1 MQGYVEGCAVEEG
14 PLVTTFCVQNQ
25 GESEAGPFNVRAS
38 RLGGGVDE
46 WQVEGLDAGEERC
59 IEDTGNTYVTINVD
73 AEDAVAEAD
82 ETNNLYTVPVPT
94 PPRSCT
100 PTPTP
105 TGTRVVVAA
114 SATATPLPE
123 GTKLST
129 QVFPVYF
136 CEFTGDRDRWGRGVY
151 TWYRVEVT
159 YIRGG
164 GIKKRPIKEEILAG
178 PFTGLWQGGCPD
190 KDTFLQDFPNRDR
203 EWEEIEWCGLEDCG
217 AP

>member
-1 MQGYVEGCAVEEG
+1 MQGYTDGCTVEEG

-25 GESEAGPFNVRAS
+25 GQSEAGPFSVRAS

-46 WQVEGLDAGEERC
+46 WQVDGLDAGEERC

-82 ETNNLYTVPVPT
+82 ESNNLYTVPVPT

-105 TGTRVVVAA
+105 KATQAVVAA
-114 SATATPLPE
+114 AATATPLPE
-123 GTKLST
+123 GAKLST
-129 QVFPVYF
+129 EVFPVYF
-136 CEFTGDRDRWGRGVY
+136 CEFTGERDREGY
-151 TWYRVEVT
+151 AIFTWYRVEVT

-164 GIKKRPIKEEILAG
+164 GIEKHPIKEEILAG
-178 PFTGLWQGGCPD
+178 PFTGTWQGGCPSMD
-190 KDTFLQDFPNRDR
+190 KFMHKHPNQAG
-203 EWEEIEWCGLEDCG
+203 EEKEWCGSEECKT
-217 AP
+217 P